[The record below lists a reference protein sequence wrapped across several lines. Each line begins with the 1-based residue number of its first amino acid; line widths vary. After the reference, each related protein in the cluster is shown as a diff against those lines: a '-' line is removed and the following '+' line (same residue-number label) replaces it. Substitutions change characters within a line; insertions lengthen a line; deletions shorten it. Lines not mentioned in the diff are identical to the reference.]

1 MCEAELKISITLFI
15 SEIKIQFLDLDIEE
29 ELDAH
34 LFRIR
39 STHEY
44 YNLTQYELQTPTH
57 LDASISFLISVI
69 FIFPNKP
76 IEKL

>member
-1 MCEAELKISITLFI
+1 MKI
-15 SEIKIQFLDLDIEE
+15 LDLNIQK

-44 YNLTQYELQTPTH
+44 YNLTQYEL
-57 LDASISFLISVI
+57 
-69 FIFPNKP
+69 
-76 IEKL
+76 